1 MCVYIAER
9 MYYCLITHVRMCKRD
24 GGWDGGCG
32 GAVGG
37 WGEGANGGRMW
48 SNWTRANEALLT
60 IFLSFSLSLRHKCA
74 YTLYSVC
81 V

>member
-32 GAVGG
+32 GVGG
-37 WGEGANGGRMW
+37 GCKWRQDVVQLDKG
-48 SNWTRANEALLT
+48 
-60 IFLSFSLSLRHKCA
+60 K
-74 YTLYSVC
+74 
-81 V
+81 